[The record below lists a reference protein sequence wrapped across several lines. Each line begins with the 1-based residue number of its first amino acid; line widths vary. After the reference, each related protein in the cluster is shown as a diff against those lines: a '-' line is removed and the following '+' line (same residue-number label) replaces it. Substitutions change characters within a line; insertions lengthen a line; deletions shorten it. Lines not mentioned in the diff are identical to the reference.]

1 MAVKLLAQLGDD
13 WLLVKVLLH
22 AEIVPG
28 VVAPMKLEGIDTKLI
43 DDNDVWVTNVS
54 VCPIDVSDFWMTK
67 SSLMFVPV
75 SVIVFAIGPRPGP
88 ETVTVIVPEVS
99 IGNA

>member
-1 MAVKLLAQLGDD
+1 MAVKLLAQLEDD
-13 WLLVKVLLH
+13 WLLVKVLPQ

-28 VVAPMKLEGIDTKLI
+28 VVAPMKLEGIDRKLI
-43 DDNDVWVTNVS
+43 DDNGGWVTDVS
-54 VCPIDVSDFWMTK
+54 VCPVDVSDFWMMK

-75 SVIVFAIGPRPGP
+75 SVMVFAIGPRPGP
-88 ETVTVIVPEVS
+88 ETVTVTVPEVP